1 MADTIRVTPKEL
13 QDKAQLMEN
22 TGNEIK
28 NLSQNMTAKVMELTG
43 RIWSGE
49 AQQAYITR
57 FKSLQEDIER
67 LNKLIT
73 DEAQHLYT
81 IATEYST
88 TEETNIAASGNMSE
102 HVIA

>member
-22 TGNEIK
+22 TGKEVK
-28 NLSQNMTAKVMELTG
+28 TLTDNMTTKVLELTG

-57 FKSLQEDIER
+57 FKSLQEDITK
-67 LNKLIT
+67 LNALI
-73 DEAQHLYT
+73 EAESKHLY
-81 IATEYST
+81 A
-88 TEETNIAASGNMSE
+88 IAAEYASTEQTNVSATGNLSAK
-102 HVIA
+102 VIN

>member
-1 MADTIRVTPKEL
+1 MANFLRVTPEQVKEKSTEVDTKGQEITKL
-13 QDKAQLMEN
+13 AASA
-22 TGNEIK
+22 NEIVQT
-28 NLSQNMTAKVMELTG
+28 LSG

-81 IATEYST
+81 IAAEYST
-88 TEETNIAASGNMSE
+88 TEETNIAASGNLSE

>member
-49 AQQAYITR
+49 AQQA
-57 FKSLQEDIER
+57 
-67 LNKLIT
+67 
-73 DEAQHLYT
+73 LYT
-81 IATEYST
+81 IAAEYST
-88 TEETNIAASGNMSE
+88 TEETNIAASGNLSE

>member
-13 QDKAQLMEN
+13 QDKAQMMEN
-22 TGNEIK
+22 AGNEIRT
-28 NLSQNMTAKVMELTG
+28 LSQNMTAKVTELTG

-49 AQQAYITR
+49 AQQAYVTR
-57 FKSLQEDIER
+57 FKTLQEDIER
-67 LNKLIT
+67 LNKLVS

-81 IATEYST
+81 IAAEYST
-88 TEETNIAASGNMSE
+88 TEETNISASGNLSE

>member
-43 RIWSGE
+43 RIWSG
-49 AQQAYITR
+49 
-57 FKSLQEDIER
+57 
-67 LNKLIT
+67 
-73 DEAQHLYT
+73 
-81 IATEYST
+81 
-88 TEETNIAASGNMSE
+88 
-102 HVIA
+102 

>member
-49 AQQAYITR
+49 AQ
-57 FKSLQEDIER
+57 
-67 LNKLIT
+67 
-73 DEAQHLYT
+73 HLYT
-81 IATEYST
+81 IAAEYST
-88 TEETNIAASGNMSE
+88 TEETNIAASGNLSE